1 MTWHDEIRLIASR
14 ISASVSSSSCS
25 WASSSSMIELAGHAV
40 RPDGGAVGRRGLSSA
55 IKLRVDLDRL
65 ELARIAREGERVHV
79 VAARVAVIRV
89 ELLPDHCW
97 HHSTTVDCDDFRPF

>member
-1 MTWHDEIRLIASR
+1 MTWHDEIRLITSR

-40 RPDGGAVGRRGLSSA
+40 RPDGGAVGRRGLASA

-65 ELARIAREGERVHV
+65 ELARIACEGERVHV

-89 ELLPDHCW
+89 ELHHCQTIAG
-97 HHSTTVDCDDFRPF
+97 TTVDCDDFRPF